1 MRAIQD
7 HPVVIVSGETGSGK
21 TTQLPK
27 MALSLGRGRMN
38 AAPGE
43 RGKLIG
49 HTQPRRIA
57 ATSVAKRI
65 AQELDTPPGEVVGY
79 KVRFNDQLGPNASI
93 KLMTDGI
100 LLAETQGDPLL
111 KAYDTLIIDEAHE
124 RSLNI
129 DFLLGYLREI
139 LPRRPDLKIIVT
151 SATIDSERFSK
162 HFASAKGPAP
172 VIQVSGRTF
181 PVEVRYR
188 PFEEQRDYGMNEA
201 IADALDE
208 LWSNPHQSGDV
219 LVFLPGEREIRDAAD
234 HLREHL
240 RQQVTLSSAEVLP
253 LFARLTPAEQERIF
267 APHSSRRVVLAT
279 NVAET
284 SLTVPGIRYVI
295 DSGLAR
301 VKRYSFRS
309 KVEQLLVESISQ
321 AAAAQRAG
329 RCGRV
334 ADGICIRLFD
344 EKDFASRA
352 PFTDPEILRSS
363 LAGVILRM
371 KSLHLGDVER
381 FAFLEPPRPK
391 AITDGYQ
398 LLNELGAV
406 NDEHE
411 LTPLGAQLSK
421 LPLDPRVGRMILEAK
436 SRGALHE
443 VLIIASALSVQD
455 VRDRP
460 LTAQGA
466 ADQAHAKFKDD
477 KSEFSS
483 YLTLWNWIASLRGDK
498 PLTVKAPEP
507 DGVELEEGTVSEQSA
522 SEASSQEPTKPQS
535 TASISPQQRAIE
547 KRILERQ
554 QAQAASKVIALKPPS
569 PSKKGQPARGGGAH
583 NGHNSNVNAKG
594 HPSASGQGTPV
605 RMSVRQFEAL
615 LRQNFINVRRLR
627 EWRDVYTQLLTVVKD
642 QGWRMNANPAS
653 FEQLHL
659 SLLSGLLGNIGYKP
673 AEEEYYLGARGIKFY
688 RHPGA
693 QLKKKPG
700 QWVVASEIMETTR
713 LFGRG
718 IANIEPKWLEE
729 VGAHLLKRQ
738 LLDPHWEKKTAQ
750 VTALERATLYGLVVY
765 NGRKVPYSRVDPAGA
780 RQMFI
785 REALVHGQWET
796 RLEFLS
802 ANQRLVENILDIEHK
817 TRRQDVLVDD
827 ELIYAFY
834 DEHLPSHV
842 CSGHTLEKWYEEQVR
857 PTANPQSWGVQAKST
872 PASRE
877 RLPLLMTR
885 DNLMRHQA
893 SSVTYTAFPP
903 TVRLGGVDCAVQ
915 YLHEPGSP
923 RDGMSITVPLFVL
936 NQVQDERAEWLVP
949 GMLKDKIQALLKTLP
964 QKPRGRLVPLPQS
977 AQALFEELSQDEV
990 FGAGPL
996 MAALLKRV
1004 KARVDLDL
1012 KPTDFKTDMLSP
1024 HFWCHFVVV
1033 DEHGR
1038 QLAQGRNL
1046 GSLKAQLGTQ
1056 ARGAFQALA
1065 ALKSRSTNDRQ
1076 NIEDTLERKVTN
1088 ASHSRAN
1095 NVSHSDSKP
1104 TPAGTLAVNE
1114 SRSNGQRS
1122 AGADQ
1127 HVRADSPLGS
1137 SNQGTPGLD
1146 SMTAWRTWGFGELP
1160 EIMEIGKGAQSLI
1173 GYPALVDRTDHV
1185 VLEVFDEPHLAQD
1198 RHVHGL
1204 RRLFRLQLKD
1214 SIKYLE
1220 KNLPDAT
1227 AMGFAFIQLFPKAKN
1242 EELFT
1247 QLIDVA
1253 LDRAF
1258 LMQPWP
1264 QDAASFESRLSE
1276 GRTRLNLIAQEVAR
1290 SAHAILTA
1298 AQLAK
1303 KKLKDLK
1310 PPVEVVSDIEGQLDR
1325 ILSVQFLATTP
1336 YAQWQHLPRYLKAI
1350 ALRLDKFKADP
1361 KRDQSKLLEIKP
1373 LEQRYWRWIADRRGQ
1388 QDDRSLEFR
1397 WLLEELRVSAFAQ
1410 ELKTPQPVSVKRLE
1424 KAWGLLIQ

>member
-43 RGKLIG
+43 KGKLIG

-65 AQELDTPPGEVVGY
+65 AQELDTPAGEVVGY

-111 KAYDTLIIDEAHE
+111 KAYDTIIIDEAHE

-151 SATIDSERFSK
+151 SATIDSARFSK

-172 VIQVSGRTF
+172 IIQVSGRTF

-309 KVEQLLVESISQ
+309 KVEQLLVEPISQ

-344 EKDFASRA
+344 QQDFTARA

-436 SRGALHE
+436 TRGALHE
-443 VLIIASALSVQD
+443 VLIIAAALSVQD

-460 LTAQGA
+460 MTAQGA

-477 KSEFSS
+477 RSEFSG
-483 YLTLWNWIASLRGDK
+483 YLTLWNWIATQRGDK
-498 PLTVKAPEP
+498 PIAVQAAE
-507 DGVELEEGTVSEQSA
+507 SEDSQADSVQDAQSPKTA
-522 SEASSQEPTKPQS
+522 VTPPHPLANKPV
-535 TASISPQQRAIE
+535 SISPQQRAIE

-554 QAQAASKVIALKPPS
+554 QSLAASKVIAVKAPAVG
-569 PSKKGQPARGGGAH
+569 KRGQGGRAGTPGGATKAQGAQATQATQATQAGGAH
-583 NGHNSNVNAKG
+583 
-594 HPSASGQGTPV
+594 V
-605 RMSVRQFEAL
+605 RLSVRQFESL
-615 LRQNFINVRRLR
+615 LKQNFINVRRLR

-642 QGWRMNANPAS
+642 QGWRMNVNPAS

-673 AEEEYYLGARGIKFY
+673 PEEEHYLGARGIKFY

-693 QLKKKPG
+693 QLRKKPG

-713 LFGRG
+713 VFGRG
-718 IANIEPKWLEE
+718 LANIEPKWLEE
-729 VGAHLLKRQ
+729 LGAHLLKRQ

-765 NGRKVPYSRVDPAGA
+765 NGRKVPYSRVDLAGA

-796 RLEFLS
+796 PLEFLS
-802 ANQRLVENILDIEHK
+802 ANQRLVDNILDIEHK

-834 DEHLPSHV
+834 DEHLPAHV
-842 CSGHTLEKWYEEQVR
+842 CSGHTLEKWYEEQLK
-857 PTANPQSWGVQAKST
+857 PTTPPVPWGVQSKST

-964 QKPRGRLVPLPQS
+964 QKPRGRLVPLPHS
-977 AQALFEELSQDEV
+977 AQALFEEMSQDEV
-990 FGAGPL
+990 FGAGSL
-996 MAALLKRV
+996 MTALLKRV

-1046 GSLKAQLGTQ
+1046 GSLKAQLGSQ

-1065 ALKSRSTNDRQ
+1065 ALKSRSTDAPGNPGLGAKH
-1076 NIEDTLERKVTN
+1076 EDQEV
-1088 ASHSRAN
+1088 HSIGALA
-1095 NVSHSDSKP
+1095 SKP
-1104 TPAGTLAVNE
+1104 PDPASSHRAHPTHHGAPQLIK
-1114 SRSNGQRS
+1114 
-1122 AGADQ
+1122 AG
-1127 HVRADSPLGS
+1127 LT
-1137 SNQGTPGLD
+1137 QGATALD
-1146 SMTAWRTWGFGELP
+1146 SATEWKTWGFGELP
-1160 EIMEIGKGAQSLI
+1160 ELMEIGKGAQSLI
-1173 GYPALVDRTDHV
+1173 GYPALVDRLDHV
-1185 VLEVFDEPHLAQD
+1185 VLEVFDEPHLAQS
-1198 RHVHGL
+1198 RHIHGL

-1220 KNLPDAT
+1220 KNIPDAT

-1247 QLIDVA
+1247 QLLDVA
-1253 LDRAF
+1253 LERAF

-1264 QDAASFESRLSE
+1264 HDASSFESRLNE

-1290 SAHAILTA
+1290 LAQAILTA

-1310 PPVEVVSDIEGQLDR
+1310 PPADVVLDIEGQLDR
-1325 ILSVQFLATTP
+1325 ILSVQFLSLIP
-1336 YAQWQHLPRYLKAI
+1336 YSQWQHLPRYLKAI
-1350 ALRLDKFKADP
+1350 ALRLDKYKSDP
-1361 KRDQSKLLEIKP
+1361 KRDQTKLLEIKP

-1388 QDDRSLEFR
+1388 QDERSLEFR

-1410 ELKTPQPVSVKRLE
+1410 ELKTPQPVSAKRLE

>member
-43 RGKLIG
+43 KGKLIG

-111 KAYDTLIIDEAHE
+111 KAYDTIIIDEAHE

-172 VIQVSGRTF
+172 IIQVSGRTF

-240 RQQVTLSSAEVLP
+240 RSQVTMSSAEVLP

-267 APHSSRRVVLAT
+267 APHSGRRVVLAT

-309 KVEQLLVESISQ
+309 KVEQLLVEPISQ

-344 EKDFASRA
+344 AQDFAARS

-411 LTPLGAQLSK
+411 LTPLGMQLSK

-436 SRGALHE
+436 TRGALHE
-443 VLIIASALSVQD
+443 VLIIAAALSVQD

-460 LTAQGA
+460 ITAQGA

-477 KSEFSS
+477 RSEFSG
-483 YLTLWNWIASLRGDK
+483 YLTLWNWIATQRGDK
-498 PLTVKAPEP
+498 PIALQAAFAE
-507 DGVELEEGTVSEQSA
+507 GNEGTDAGNGGSGGNGGNGGLGEAEQVNA
-522 SEASSQEPTKPQS
+522 LIPIQVPPPTLKS
-535 TASISPQQRAIE
+535 TLSPQHRAAE

-554 QAQAASKVIALKPPS
+554 QSLAASKVIAVKAPAVG
-569 PSKKGQPARGGGAH
+569 KRGQAGRAGTPGGATKAQGAQAAQAAQAGGAH
-583 NGHNSNVNAKG
+583 
-594 HPSASGQGTPV
+594 V
-605 RMSVRQFEAL
+605 RLSVRQFESL
-615 LRQNFINVRRLR
+615 LKQNFINVRRLR

-642 QGWRMNANPAS
+642 QGWRMNVNPAS

-659 SLLSGLLGNIGYKP
+659 SLLSGLLGNVGYKP
-673 AEEEYYLGARGIKFY
+673 PEEEHYLGARGIKFY

-693 QLKKKPG
+693 QLRKKPG
-700 QWVVASEIMETTR
+700 QWVVASEIIETTR
-713 LFGRG
+713 VFGRG

-729 VGAHLLKRQ
+729 LGSHLLKRQ

-765 NGRKVPYSRVDPAGA
+765 NGRKVPYARVDLAGA

-796 RLEFLS
+796 TLEFLS
-802 ANQRLVENILDIEHK
+802 ANQALVENILDIEHK

-834 DEHLPSHV
+834 DEHLPTHV
-842 CSGHTLEKWYEEQVR
+842 CSGHTLEKWYEEQLR
-857 PTANPQSWGVQAKST
+857 PTAPRDSGVFSAAAAKIT
-872 PASRE
+872 PAARE

-977 AQALFEELSQDEV
+977 AQALFDELGQDDV
-990 FGAGPL
+990 FGVGSL

-1012 KPTDFKTDMLSP
+1012 KPTDFKADMLSP

-1046 GSLKAQLGTQ
+1046 GSLKAQLGPQ

-1065 ALKSRSTNDRQ
+1065 ALKSREPEAAQAPVSGALSVVDRSKALRSGSPL
-1076 NIEDTLERKVTN
+1076 NPT
-1088 ASHSRAN
+1088 A
-1095 NVSHSDSKP
+1095 VSEALGAP
-1104 TPAGTLAVNE
+1104 TP
-1114 SRSNGQRS
+1114 
-1122 AGADQ
+1122 
-1127 HVRADSPLGS
+1127 S
-1137 SNQGTPGLD
+1137 SLD
-1146 SMTAWRTWGFGELP
+1146 STTEWKSWGFGELP
-1160 EIMEIGKGAQSLI
+1160 EIMEIGKGDQSLV
-1173 GYPALVDRTDHV
+1173 GYPALVDRGDHV
-1185 VLEVFDEPHLAQD
+1185 VLEVFDEPDLAQS
-1198 RHVHGL
+1198 RHIHGL

-1220 KNLPDAT
+1220 KNIPDAT

-1247 QLIDVA
+1247 QLLDVA
-1253 LDRAF
+1253 LERAF

-1264 QDAASFESRLSE
+1264 QDAAAFESRLNE
-1276 GRTRLNLIAQEVAR
+1276 GRSRLNLIAQEVAR
-1290 SAHAILTA
+1290 LAQSILVT

-1310 PPVEVVSDIEGQLDR
+1310 PPAEVISDIEGQLER
-1325 ILSVQFLATTP
+1325 ILSVQFLSLTP
-1336 YAQWQHLPRYLKAI
+1336 YAQWQHLPRYLKAV
-1350 ALRLDKFKADP
+1350 ALRLDKYKADP
-1361 KRDQSKLLEIKP
+1361 KRDQTRLLEIKP

>member
-43 RGKLIG
+43 KGKLIG

-111 KAYDTLIIDEAHE
+111 KAYDTIIIDEAHE

-172 VIQVSGRTF
+172 IIQVSGRTF

-240 RQQVTLSSAEVLP
+240 RSQVTMSSAEVLP

-267 APHSSRRVVLAT
+267 APHSGRRVVLAT

-309 KVEQLLVESISQ
+309 KVEQLLVEPISQ

-344 EKDFASRA
+344 AQDFAARS

-411 LTPLGAQLSK
+411 LTPLGMQLSK

-436 SRGALHE
+436 TRGALHE
-443 VLIIASALSVQD
+443 VLIIAAALSVQD

-460 LTAQGA
+460 ITAQGA

-477 KSEFSS
+477 RSEFSG
-483 YLTLWNWIASLRGDK
+483 YLTLWNWIATQRGDK
-498 PLTVKAPEP
+498 PIALQAALAE
-507 DGVELEEGTVSEQSA
+507 GNEGTEAGNGGSGGNGGNGGLGEAEQVNA
-522 SEASSQEPTKPQS
+522 LIPIQVPPPTLKS
-535 TASISPQQRAIE
+535 TLSPQHRAAE

-554 QAQAASKVIALKPPS
+554 QSLAASKVIAVKA
-569 PSKKGQPARGGGAH
+569 PAVGKRGPAGRAGTPGGATKAQGAQAAQAAQAGGAH
-583 NGHNSNVNAKG
+583 
-594 HPSASGQGTPV
+594 V
-605 RMSVRQFEAL
+605 RLSVRQFESL
-615 LRQNFINVRRLR
+615 LKQNFINVRRLR

-642 QGWRMNANPAS
+642 QGWRMNVNPAS

-659 SLLSGLLGNIGYKP
+659 SLLSGLLGNVGYKP
-673 AEEEYYLGARGIKFY
+673 PEEEHYLGARGIKFY

-693 QLKKKPG
+693 QLRKKPG
-700 QWVVASEIMETTR
+700 QWVVASEIIETTR
-713 LFGRG
+713 VFGRG

-729 VGAHLLKRQ
+729 LGSHLLKRQ

-765 NGRKVPYSRVDPAGA
+765 NGRKVPYARVDLAGA

-796 RLEFLS
+796 TLEFLS
-802 ANQRLVENILDIEHK
+802 ANQALVENILDIEHK

-834 DEHLPSHV
+834 DEHLPTHV
-842 CSGHTLEKWYEEQVR
+842 CSGHTLEKWYEEQLR
-857 PTANPQSWGVQAKST
+857 PTAPRDSGVFSAAAAKIT
-872 PASRE
+872 PAARE

-977 AQALFEELSQDEV
+977 AQALFDELGQDDV
-990 FGAGPL
+990 FGVGSL

-1012 KPTDFKTDMLSP
+1012 KPTDFKADMLSP

-1046 GSLKAQLGTQ
+1046 GSLKAQLGPQ

-1065 ALKSRSTNDRQ
+1065 ALKSREPEAAQAPVSGALSVADRSKALRSGSPL
-1076 NIEDTLERKVTN
+1076 NPT
-1088 ASHSRAN
+1088 A
-1095 NVSHSDSKP
+1095 VSEALGAP
-1104 TPAGTLAVNE
+1104 TP
-1114 SRSNGQRS
+1114 
-1122 AGADQ
+1122 
-1127 HVRADSPLGS
+1127 S
-1137 SNQGTPGLD
+1137 SLD
-1146 SMTAWRTWGFGELP
+1146 STTEWKSWGFGELP
-1160 EIMEIGKGAQSLI
+1160 EIMEIGKGDQSLV
-1173 GYPALVDRTDHV
+1173 GYPALVDRGDHV
-1185 VLEVFDEPHLAQD
+1185 VLEVFDEPDLAQS
-1198 RHVHGL
+1198 RHIHGL

-1220 KNLPDAT
+1220 KNIPDAT

-1247 QLIDVA
+1247 QLLDVA
-1253 LDRAF
+1253 LERAF

-1264 QDAASFESRLSE
+1264 QDAAAFESRLNE
-1276 GRTRLNLIAQEVAR
+1276 GRSRLNLIAQEVAR
-1290 SAHAILTA
+1290 LAQSILVT

-1310 PPVEVVSDIEGQLDR
+1310 PPAEVISDIEGQLER
-1325 ILSVQFLATTP
+1325 ILSVQFLSLTP
-1336 YAQWQHLPRYLKAI
+1336 YAQWQHLPRYLKAV
-1350 ALRLDKFKADP
+1350 ALRLDKYKADP
-1361 KRDQSKLLEIKP
+1361 KRDQTRLLEIKP